1 MFFVPFLT
9 FPLWMVKWLIW
20 VIEAAVLITLRELE
34 LHRVVVSKAYAPG
47 NLDFR
52 SADFRQATPLQV
64 DATAEL
70 VGPEIRVR
78 GHLGTRVETSCDRC
92 LGQVEIPVDRDFDL
106 FYRPMKSIAREEEV
120 EVPDDELEIGFYSG
134 DGIQLADVVTEQVIL
149 AMPMKV
155 VCRPDCLGLCPT
167 CMADRNRV
175 ACNCAA
181 PEKESPFASLKGE

>member
-1 MFFVPFLT
+1 M
-9 FPLWMVKWLIW
+9 
-20 VIEAAVLITLRELE
+20 LITLQELE

-47 NLDFR
+47 NLDFLG
-52 SADFRQATPLQV
+52 ADFRQATPLLV

-70 VGPEIRVR
+70 VGPEIRIR

-92 LGQVEIPVDRDFDL
+92 LGQVEVPVDHDFDL
-106 FYRPMKSIAREEEV
+106 FYRPMKTIAREAEI
-120 EVPDDELEIGFYSG
+120 EVPHGELEIGFYSG

-167 CMADRNRV
+167 CKADRNRV

-181 PEKESPFASLKGE
+181 PETESPFASLKGE